1 MFEAFLSAQKDKIN
15 QENLNLDGT
24 QSLVKKY
31 AESVG
36 YQVRKK
42 GKTSNVL
49 IITDGNGIPIGIG
62 DIISGNH
69 NDLYQVVPQFR
80 KMIKDIKRSGINV
93 ENSFLNA
100 DKGFD
105 SKKLRIECSKNK
117 MFPNINENTRNRKKY
132 KRGRKR
138 FFMEKVYKNR
148 MVIERSFA
156 WLDSFRTLQTR
167 YDTLD
172 KSWLNWHYL
181 AFVLILLKV

>member
-1 MFEAFLSAQKDKIN
+1 MLKTHFLMQIKGLIAKSYEQNAQKIKCSQI
-15 QENLNLDGT
+15 LM
-24 QSLVKKY
+24 
-31 AESVG
+31 
-36 YQVRKK
+36 
-42 GKTSNVL
+42 KTL
-49 IITDGNGIPIGIG
+49 
-62 DIISGNH
+62 
-69 NDLYQVVPQFR
+69 
-80 KMIKDIKRSGINV
+80 
-93 ENSFLNA
+93 E
-100 DKGFD
+100 
-105 SKKLRIECSKNK
+105 IE
-117 MFPNINENTRNRKKY
+117 KKY